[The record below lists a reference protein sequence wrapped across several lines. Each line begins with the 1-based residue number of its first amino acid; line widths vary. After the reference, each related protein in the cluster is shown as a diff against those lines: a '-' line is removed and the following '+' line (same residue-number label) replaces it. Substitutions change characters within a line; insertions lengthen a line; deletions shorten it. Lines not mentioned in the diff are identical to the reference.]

1 MEEALQLQAE
11 EVEMEQHRC
20 IVDSYSSGGAQCESV
35 FC

>member
-20 IVDSYSSGGAQCESV
+20 VENSFSSVGAQCESV